1 MGARRHSM
9 ALRMMAVIG
18 VVTAAAMVIF
28 SGIVLSA
35 MSHHFEELDELTL
48 REIRTAFLF
57 EGGAA
62 TEALSHVM
70 REHPDAAVALEKN
83 GRLVVR
89 GDGVPAALTRS
100 APVKDGLFT
109 LTDGSRQW
117 RGLRTTEENGAILY
131 CLTPMDVHLAFHQT
145 LKLQLFAALVILI
158 LAVLAAVWFTV
169 KRGLAPVEA
178 LSRRLNEMTAD
189 RLGPAADEAAVPSE
203 LSGFA
208 AAFNRLLAR
217 IADVLVR
224 EKQFSADIAHELKTP
239 VTNLT
244 VQTEVALARPR
255 SNEELENIL
264 YSSLEE
270 YRRLSKMIEDM
281 LFLARIDNA
290 AQKTEQERFELKADI
305 ADLTDFFSDWADERG
320 VAIRVTGDALW
331 VTADRLMVRRAVTNL
346 ITNAAKHTAAG
357 GAVTVNVALQPGGD
371 FARIAVANPG
381 SPIAPEH
388 LPHLFDR
395 FYRADPSRNRQDGG
409 TGIGLAMVASIA
421 RLHGGDVAVKSDAAE
436 TVFAMTLPVKAASA

>member
-1 MGARRHSM
+1 M
-9 ALRMMAVIG
+9 ALKMMAVIG

-28 SGIVLSA
+28 SAIVLSA
-35 MSHHFEELDELTL
+35 MEHHFEELDELTL
-48 REIRTAFLF
+48 REIRAAFLF
-57 EGGAA
+57 EGGASA
-62 TEALSHVM
+62 KALSHVM
-70 REHPDAAVALEKN
+70 REHPEAAVALVQA
-83 GRLVVR
+83 GQVTVR
-89 GDGVPAALTRS
+89 GAGVPKMLERN
-100 APVKDGLFT
+100 APVKDGLFR
-109 LTDGSRQW
+109 LTEDGRTW
-117 RGLRTTEENGAILY
+117 RGLRTTEENGAVLY
-131 CLTPMDVHLAFHQT
+131 CLTPMDVHLAFHRT
-145 LKLQLFAALVILI
+145 LKLQLLAALVILI

-169 KRGLAPVEA
+169 KRGLKPVET
-178 LSRRLNEMTAD
+178 LSRRMNEMTTD
-189 RLGPAADEAAVPSE
+189 CIGPAADESAVPSE
-203 LSGFA
+203 LAGFV
-208 AAFNRLLAR
+208 AAFNRLLSR

-290 AQKTEQERFELKADI
+290 AQKTEKEHFDLTADI
-305 ADLTDFFSDWADERG
+305 ADLADFFSDWADERG

-346 ITNAAKHTAAG
+346 ITNAAKHTASG
-357 GAVTVNVALQPGGD
+357 GEVTITVSPQPGGD

-421 RLHGGDVAVKSDAAE
+421 RLHGGDVAVQSDATE
-436 TVFAMTLPVKAASA
+436 TIFAMTLSVKAPVSVA

>member
-1 MGARRHSM
+1 M
-9 ALRMMAVIG
+9 ALKMMAVIG
-18 VVTAAAMVIF
+18 VVTAVAMVIF
-28 SGIVLSA
+28 SAIVLSA
-35 MSHHFEELDELTL
+35 MEHHFEELDELTL
-48 REIRTAFLF
+48 REIRAAFLF
-57 EGGAA
+57 EGGASA
-62 TEALSHVM
+62 KALSHVM
-70 REHPDAAVALEKN
+70 REHPEAAVALVQA
-83 GRLVVR
+83 GQVTVR
-89 GDGVPAALTRS
+89 GAGVPKMLERN
-100 APVKDGLFT
+100 APVKDGLFR
-109 LTDGSRQW
+109 LAEDGRTW
-117 RGLRTTEENGAILY
+117 RGLRTTEENGAVLY

-158 LAVLAAVWFTV
+158 LAVLAAVWLTV
-169 KRGLAPVEA
+169 KRGLAPVET
-178 LSRRLNEMTAD
+178 LSRRMNEMTTD
-189 RLGPAADEAAVPSE
+189 CIGPAADESAVPSE
-203 LSGFA
+203 LAGFV
-208 AAFNRLLAR
+208 AAFNRLLSR

-290 AQKTEQERFELKADI
+290 AQKTEKEHFDLTADI

-346 ITNAAKHTAAG
+346 ITNAAKHTAVG
-357 GAVTVNVALQPGGD
+357 GEVTITVSPQPGGD

-381 SPIAPEH
+381 TPIAPEH

-421 RLHGGDVAVKSDAAE
+421 RLHGGDVAVQSDATE
-436 TVFAMTLPVKAASA
+436 TVFAMTISVKTQASVA